1 MKKDKKF
8 LVERDILIYAF
19 RYSLGRMTFA
29 PIIVVDNI
37 KANIDK
43 ISTGDIELYIR
54 EIKECSN
61 YGMDCDK
68 DLWTNFLEYLKLELH
83 KRKEVKHDSK

>member
-29 PIIVVDNI
+29 PITVIDNI

-43 ISTGDIELYIR
+43 ISTGDIELYIK

-68 DLWTNFLEYLKLELH
+68 TVWNNFLKYLKTELNNRN
-83 KRKEVKHDSK
+83 KNIER